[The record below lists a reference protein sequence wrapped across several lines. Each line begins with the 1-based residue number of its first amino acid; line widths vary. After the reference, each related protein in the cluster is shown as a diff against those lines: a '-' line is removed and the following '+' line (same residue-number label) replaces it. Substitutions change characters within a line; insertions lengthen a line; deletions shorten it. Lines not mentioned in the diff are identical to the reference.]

1 MDATQAKEEIV
12 ELTARMRQMRF
23 FYKFKEVTQR
33 EKFLKELHKMRLQ
46 MTSNSALW
54 EELS

>member
-23 FYKFKEVTQR
+23 FYKFKEVTER